1 MLVGFVNTGGLE
13 EWRCAF
19 SIRVRRAAQCY
30 YLRIFLRLVLDGP
43 KSADKAAHWFKT
55 SRPGRKEKG
64 EGCTHAAASGQMHEW
79 AVGCAVKAT
88 GCVDTM
94 QQPVG
99 MGEWPVGCFPQ
110 AQAHRFVRLVVMAAT
125 ETMPKPGKD
134 GSMPKPD
141 KAHKKMLEEA
151 EKAERK
157 RVRKEAEAR
166 AALYLLHWHCA
177 ETLLPAAAL
186 AKPQQDD
193 HDGAAAAE
201 GQTRQYIMTLQEDLA
216 RMEKVS
222 KVSE

>member
-1 MLVGFVNTGGLE
+1 MDC
-13 EWRCAF
+13 W
-19 SIRVRRAAQCY
+19 
-30 YLRIFLRLVLDGP
+30 IF
-43 KSADKAAHWFKT
+43 
-55 SRPGRKEKG
+55 
-64 EGCTHAAASGQMHEW
+64 
-79 AVGCAVKAT
+79 
-88 GCVDTM
+88 
-94 QQPVG
+94 
-99 MGEWPVGCFPQ
+99 GCFPQ
-110 AQAHRFVRLVVMAAT
+110 AQAHRLVRLVVMAAT

-177 ETLLPAAAL
+177 ETLLPAAAV

-193 HDGAAAAE
+193 HDGAAEAE
-201 GQTRQYIMTLQEDLA
+201 GQTRQYIMTLQEDLV

-222 KVSE
+222 KVGV